1 MHWQSRITG
10 EYREH
15 STTAIHT
22 ILVPLQVILVNMAVA
37 SAALGELALQRAAR
51 ASIYAHAGQIMLRYF
66 NHEHNRNDAELKEI
80 RDSAQEWCIQY
91 FKVPTF
97 RDVRNSQDCSLN

>member
-1 MHWQSRITG
+1 
-10 EYREH
+10 
-15 STTAIHT
+15 
-22 ILVPLQVILVNMAVA
+22 MAVA
-37 SAALGELALQRAAR
+37 SAALGDLTLQRAAR

-80 RDSAQEWCIQY
+80 RDSAQEWCVQY

-97 RDVRNSQDCSLN
+97 RDVRNSPDCALNYVVMMAMLIRSCARLIDPIA

>member
-1 MHWQSRITG
+1 
-10 EYREH
+10 
-15 STTAIHT
+15 
-22 ILVPLQVILVNMAVA
+22 MAVA

-51 ASIYAHAGQIMLRYF
+51 PSSSIYTHAGQIMLRYF

-80 RDSAQEWCIQY
+80 RDSAQEWCLQY

-97 RDVRNSQDCSLN
+97 RDVRNS